1 MFPFGCSAVIPFLDH
16 RMAGDAVAVAQD
28 SSSSDSVQPQAGI
41 ARSSAA
47 QQRLLPLAALIR
59 IPAVGRRSVIHSDKN
74 AVNGPRTMS
83 GKTSSNLT

>member
-1 MFPFGCSAVIPFLDH
+1 MLILQTAL
-16 RMAGDAVAVAQD
+16 
-28 SSSSDSVQPQAGI
+28 
-41 ARSSAA
+41 
-47 QQRLLPLAALIR
+47 QRLLPLAALIR